1 MDDLYKTIT
10 TPSIETVF
18 KDRNSKF
25 YGYAF
30 PVNEETS
37 IKDFLE
43 FLRKKHH
50 TARHFCYA
58 RQLGTE
64 SVRFRANDDGEPS
77 NSAGMPIYGQIQSFE
92 VTNILVVSVRYFGG
106 TKLGVGGLIN
116 AYRASARL
124 TLESSAIEEKT
135 IDESFQLNFQYDLM
149 SKVLRILK
157 ENSITITRQKLEMDC
172 EIIIAVRKSHIQ
184 KIVKIFEPYFTTKSK
199 GTGLGLSIVKK
210 IIEDHNGKI
219 KIDKNKQM
227 AGTTSLIIFENT
239 NV

>member
-10 TPSIETVF
+10 TPSIETLF

-58 RQLGTE
+58 WQLGTE

-172 EIIIAVRKSHIQ
+172 EMIIAVRKSHIQ
-184 KIVKIFEPYFTTKSK
+184 KIVKIFETLYSVE
-199 GTGLGLSIVKK
+199 IKK
-210 IIEDHNGKI
+210 
-219 KIDKNKQM
+219 
-227 AGTTSLIIFENT
+227 L

>member
-10 TPSIETVF
+10 TPSIETLF

-58 RQLGTE
+58 WQLGTE

-172 EIIIAVRKSHIQ
+172 EMIIAVRKSHTQ
-184 KIVKIFEPYFTTKSK
+184 KIVKIFETLYRVE
-199 GTGLGLSIVKK
+199 IKK
-210 IIEDHNGKI
+210 
-219 KIDKNKQM
+219 
-227 AGTTSLIIFENT
+227 L